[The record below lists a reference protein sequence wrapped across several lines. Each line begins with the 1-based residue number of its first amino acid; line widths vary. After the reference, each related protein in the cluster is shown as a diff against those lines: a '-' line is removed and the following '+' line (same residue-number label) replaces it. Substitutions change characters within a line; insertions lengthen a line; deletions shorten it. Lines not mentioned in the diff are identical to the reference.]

1 MKTSTI
7 PALRVDPEL
16 RKAAERVLEEG
27 ETLSSFVLESVRK
40 SIDER
45 RAQAEFI
52 ARGLAAERRAK
63 RSGSYVP
70 AADVLA
76 KLGARLKR
84 ARHKSAGRG

>member
-27 ETLSSFVLESVRK
+27 ETLSSFVLESVRRR
-40 SIDER
+40 IEER

-52 ARGLAAERRAK
+52 ARGLASERRAR

-84 ARHKSAGRG
+84 ARRKPAGRG